1 MEAYQMHRHRPPI
14 KRLARFSIVGATC
27 FAIQAGI
34 LLALREAGVPDTA
47 ANAAGFLASAQVNFL
62 LSSAFTWADRRLPEP
77 GARPV
82 AARWASFQ
90 VTVAISLACN
100 TGVFAIV
107 SRFAPPVAAA
117 AVAVCA
123 GALLTYLASDHLVFR
138 RKATQTDHIG
148 DSLDDHRRPAAALPG
163 PNGRTAAD

>member
-1 MEAYQMHRHRPPI
+1 MRRLRPHI
-14 KRLARFSIVGATC
+14 QRLARFSIVGATC

-34 LLALREAGVPDTA
+34 LLALREAGVPATA

-77 GARPV
+77 GARPW

-90 VTVAISLACN
+90 VTVAVALACN
-100 TGVFAIV
+100 TAVFALA
-107 SRFAPPVAAA
+107 SPFLPPVAAS

-123 GALLTYLASDHLVFR
+123 GAVLTYFASDHLVFR
-138 RKATQTDHIG
+138 RRKATQTDHFG
-148 DSLDDHRRPAAALPG
+148 DTRDDHRRPAAAFPG
-163 PNGRTAAD
+163 PNSGAAAD

>member
-1 MEAYQMHRHRPPI
+1 MRRNRPPTM
-14 KRLARFSIVGATC
+14 RLARFSIVGAAC

-62 LSSAFTWADRRLPEP
+62 LSSAFTWADRRLPAP

-82 AARWASFQ
+82 AARWAAFQ
-90 VTVAISLACN
+90 VTVAAGLACN
-100 TGVFAIV
+100 TAVFALA
-107 SRFAPPVAAA
+107 SRLAPPVAAA

-123 GALLTYLASDHLVFR
+123 GALLTYLAGDRLVFR
-138 RKATQTDHIG
+138 RRKAEPTDHSG
-148 DSLDDHRRPAAALPG
+148 DSLDDHHRPAAAVPR
-163 PNGRTAAD
+163 PNGGTAAD

>member
-1 MEAYQMHRHRPPI
+1 MRRPRPPI
-14 KRLARFSIVGATC
+14 KRLARFSVVGATC

-34 LLALREAGVPDTA
+34 LLALRETGVPDTA

-62 LSSAFTWADRRLPEP
+62 LSSAFTWADRRLPGP

-90 VTVAISLACN
+90 VTVAIALACN
-100 TGVFAIV
+100 TGVFALV
-107 SRFAPPVAAA
+107 SQFTPALAAS

-138 RKATQTDHIG
+138 RRKAVRTDHFG
-148 DSLDDHRRPAAALPG
+148 DSLDDHRRPAAAIPG
-163 PNGRTAAD
+163 PHGGAAAD

>member
-1 MEAYQMHRHRPPI
+1 M
-14 KRLARFSIVGATC
+14 GATC

-34 LLALREAGVPDTA
+34 LLVLSGAGVPDTA

-77 GARPV
+77 GARPW
-82 AARWASFQ
+82 AARWVSFQ
-90 VTVAISLACN
+90 LTVAISLACN
-100 TGVFAIV
+100 TGVFALV
-107 SRFAPPVAAA
+107 SPYLPPVAAS

-138 RKATQTDHIG
+138 RRKAPQTDHFG
-148 DSLDDHRRPAAALPG
+148 DTHDDHRRPAAAFPG